1 MNRSAYALAFGARHG
16 RAQDLDPLGPEYLV
30 EDWAESFV
38 PVMHQVADRPVVAF
52 SCLAQVSGDLGAPS
66 GVGGAVGYPTD
77 KDLPRLQVDEE
88 EDVESLQADGLDG
101 EEVTGDDRRGLGTH
115 ELTPGLAV

>member
-1 MNRSAYALAFGARHG
+1 VPPR
-16 RAQDLDPLGPEYLV
+16 RAQDLDPLGPEHLV

-38 PVMHQVADRPVVAF
+38 PVMNQIADRFTVAF
-52 SCLAQVSGDLGAPS
+52 TGLGQLPGDLGAP
-66 GVGGAVGYPTD
+66 GGIGGAVGHPSD
-77 KDLPRLQVDEE
+77 EDLPRVQVHEE

-115 ELTPGLAV
+115 EVTPGLPV